1 MSTGQNIIDQIRDE
15 LLDTTDLSIDDAVL
29 LRYIN
34 RGAKEFCT
42 FSGALQDTA
51 NISTDATNYTF
62 TLSASLTNPVVV
74 FNVSFN
80 GVPLSRTFKHEV
92 SYAFGASSGT
102 PDNSNAWYEYAGVL
116 YIEIIP
122 PTATGSSAL
131 NIDYIRFPVAMSAVS
146 STFDFP
152 AEYEPAIVAYGIAR
166 ARYTDRDSILGS
178 TEMNIYYSIRVGA
191 YEINK
196 NRLLGDSS

>member
-1 MSTGQNIIDQIRDE
+1 MSTGQNIIDEIRDK
-15 LLDTTDLSIDDAVL
+15 LLDTTDLSIDDDVL
-29 LRYIN
+29 LRRIN
-34 RGAKEFCT
+34 RGAKEFCV

-51 NISTDATNYTF
+51 NIDTNASAFKF

-80 GVPLSRTFKHEV
+80 GTPLSRTFKHEV

-122 PTATGSSAL
+122 PTATGLSAL
-131 NIDYIRFPVAMSAVS
+131 NIDYIRTPVAMSAVG

-152 AEYEPAIVAYGIAR
+152 AEYEPAIVAYGIAHS
-166 ARYTDRDSILGS
+166 RYADRDTILASI
-178 TEMNIYYSIRVGA
+178 EMGMYYSIRAGA
-191 YEINK
+191 YEISKNK
-196 NRLLGDSS
+196 LLGDVN

>member
-1 MSTGQNIIDQIRDE
+1 MSTGQTIIDEIRDK
-15 LLDTTDLSIDDAVL
+15 LLDATDLSIEDAVL
-29 LRYIN
+29 LRRIN
-34 RGAKEFCT
+34 RGAKEFCV

-51 NISTDATNYTF
+51 NINTDASAYTF

-80 GVPLSRTFKHEV
+80 GTPLSRTFKHEV

-131 NIDYIRFPVAMSAVS
+131 NVDYIRFPTAMTAISD
-146 STFDFP
+146 TFDFP
-152 AEYEPAIVAYGIAR
+152 AEYEPAIVAYGIAHS
-166 ARYTDRDSILGS
+166 RYADRDSILGS
-178 TEMNIYYSIRVGA
+178 TEMSIYYSIRAGA

-196 NRLLGDSS
+196 GKLLGDVN

>member
-1 MSTGQNIIDQIRDE
+1 MSIGQNIIDEIRDGT
-15 LLDTTDLSIDDAVL
+15 LDATDLSVDDAVH
-29 LRYIN
+29 LRNIN

-42 FSGALQDTA
+42 FSGALQDTT
-51 NISTDATNYTF
+51 NINTDASAYTF
-62 TLSASLTNPVVV
+62 TLSASLKNPVVV

-92 SYAFGASSGT
+92 SYAFGASAGT

-131 NIDYIRFPVAMSAVS
+131 NIDYIRTPVAMAAVG

-152 AEYEPAIVAYGIAR
+152 AEYEPAIIAYGIAHV
-166 ARYTDRDSILGS
+166 RYPDRDTILGS
-178 TEMNIYYSIRVGA
+178 IEMAVYYSIRAGA

-196 NRLLGDSS
+196 NRLLGDVN

>member
-1 MSTGQNIIDQIRDE
+1 MSTGQDIIDQIRDG
-15 LLDTTDLSIDDAVL
+15 LQDTDDLSIDNAVL
-29 LRYIN
+29 LRDIN
-34 RGAKEFCT
+34 RGAKEFCV

-51 NISTDATNYTF
+51 NIDTNAAAYTF

-92 SYAFGASSGT
+92 SYAFGASAGT

-122 PTATGSSAL
+122 PTATGASAL
-131 NIDYIRFPVAMSAVS
+131 NIDYIRTPTDMTAVS

-152 AEYEPAIVAYGIAR
+152 AEYEPAIVAYGIAH
-166 ARYTDRDSILGS
+166 ARYGDRDSILGS
-178 TEMNIYYSIRVGA
+178 TEMSFYYSIRAGA

-196 NRLLGDSS
+196 NKLLGDVN

>member
-1 MSTGQNIIDQIRDE
+1 MSTGQNIIDEIRDGTQ
-15 LLDTTDLSIDDAVL
+15 DATDLSVGDAVH
-29 LRYIN
+29 LRNIN
-34 RGAKEFCT
+34 RGAKEFCA

-51 NISTDATNYTF
+51 NINTDASNYTF
-62 TLSASLTNPVVV
+62 TLSASLTNLVVV
-74 FNVSFN
+74 FDVGFN

-122 PTATGSSAL
+122 PTATGANAL
-131 NIDYIRFPVAMSAVS
+131 NIDYIRTPVDMSAVS

-152 AEYEPAIVAYGIAR
+152 KEYEPAIVAYGIAHV
-166 ARYTDRDSILGS
+166 RYPDRDTILGS
-178 TEMNIYYSIRVGA
+178 IEMSVYYAIRAGA

-196 NRLLGDSS
+196 NKLLGDVS